1 VSVYLLFKRHKLV
14 EKRIPGELIH
24 QFLLPRLQN
33 RDHIR
38 WISAKTTFWKK
49 PFRTFSRN
57 MGRGGIT
64 FWTVDDDERRDTRS
78 LFVEGLIGL
87 QA

>member
-1 VSVYLLFKRHKLV
+1 
-14 EKRIPGELIH
+14 
-24 QFLLPRLQN
+24 
-33 RDHIR
+33 
-38 WISAKTTFWKK
+38 
-49 PFRTFSRN
+49 